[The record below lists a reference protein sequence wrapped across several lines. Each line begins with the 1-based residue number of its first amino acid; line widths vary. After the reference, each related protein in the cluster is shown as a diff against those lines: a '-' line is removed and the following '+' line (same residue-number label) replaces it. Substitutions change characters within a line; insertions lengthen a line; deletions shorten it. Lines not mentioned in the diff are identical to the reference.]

1 MNLEEFGET
10 ISSLQ
15 MRAGFTYIQCS
26 PEPGRSLCKF
36 FEDHIA
42 PYLESSVEGKYC
54 KGFCIFFFFFK
65 SVSHCLLFAWALT
78 HVSFVN
84 SWGRPSH

>member
-54 KGFCIFFFFFK
+54 KGFCIFFFFLK
-65 SVSHCLLFAWALT
+65 VSVIVYSLP
-78 HVSFVN
+78 
-84 SWGRPSH
+84 GP